1 MHRSTLWWLINHPQI
16 GLCHLAESPLP
27 KPHKPALSSSPSF
40 HLHQR
45 FSRTILVLERSST
58 SPSSSKIVIFIE
70 IAVSFEIAVLRLCPL
85 IVSLHCAFFV
95 RRSQH

>member
-1 MHRSTLWWLINHPQI
+1 MHRSTLWWPINHPQI
-16 GLCHLAESPLP
+16 GLCHLVESPLP

-40 HLHQR
+40 HLHQ
-45 FSRTILVLERSST
+45 RSST

-85 IVSLHCAFFV
+85 IVSLHCTFFF
-95 RRSQH
+95 RRIRHWS